1 MGYILNH
8 NRYKRYGGLS
18 AVSSIEVSKMKKE
31 WGALSDEKIGLIV
44 KTLAACK
51 DWTSLRNAVKET
63 IGSRTTLN
71 VYLQRLRERG
81 TIIRSVD
88 EKRRVTYRL
97 ADPRQQALAEKSKS
111 IEMEG
116 TEWPQ
121 ILKGLKYQIIDG
133 FTKMDKNLIQ
143 DQETFVSIPEEV
155 AAIFKREPGAKFMKP
170 TREWAKSTVYHEAL
184 AVPYFY
190 YILVDTYLDALMAK
204 DKEIASMQWN
214 EEFVELIFEIRKRF
228 HYIFG
233 IPIRA
238 GLLKEEHVREAIY
251 EWIHEYRTRTKYGE
265 PFRYSKFDPTK
276 FERHPWEKPMPK
288 GRPHRRVSRRKPVHF
303 I

>member
-1 MGYILNH
+1 
-8 NRYKRYGGLS
+8 
-18 AVSSIEVSKMKKE
+18 VSKMEKE

-44 KTLAACK
+44 RALAAPK
-51 DWTSLRNAVKET
+51 DWTSLWKAVKQT

-71 VYLQRLRERG
+71 VYLQRLQERG

-88 EKRRVTYRL
+88 EKRRVTYML

-121 ILKGLKYQIIDG
+121 ALKGLKDQIIDA
-133 FTKMDKNLIQ
+133 FTKMDKNMLFYP
-143 DQETFVSIPEEV
+143 DQETFVSIPDEAV
-155 AAIFKREPGAKFMKP
+155 MIFKREPLTKFMKP
-170 TREWAKSTVYHEAL
+170 TWQQARSTVYFEAL
-184 AVPYFY
+184 SIPYFY

-204 DKEIASMQWN
+204 DEEIASIEWN
-214 EEFVELIFEIRKRF
+214 EEFVSIIFEIRKRF

-233 IPIRA
+233 LPIRA

-276 FERHPWEKPMPK
+276 FKRHPWEKRMPK
-288 GRPHRRVSRRKPVHF
+288 GRPHRKISRKKPVHF